1 MEENSEL
8 VKEKINAQ
16 MEDVLNDEELTIAV
30 DVSDNDIEI
39 EELLGLLEND
49 D

>member
-16 MEDVLNDEELTIAV
+16 MEDVPNDEELTIAV

>member
-16 MEDVLNDEELTIAV
+16 REDELNDEELTIAV

>member
-1 MEENSEL
+1 MEENNEL

-16 MEDVLNDEELTIAV
+16 MEDVLNDDELTIAA